1 MGDGRYYT
9 PQQFLNIILF
19 TTLIVIVTIG
29 FMLCLY
35 KVDKNK
41 YWIRAMGSILGI
53 SLICS
58 FLSEIAYTTVNINIF
73 NTLSQV
79 SLILYIIIGLIFYFK
94 NFFFD
99 KTKGSL
105 FLIFLTLFFIPTTIY
120 ILNAEIRNLVYV
132 FFVAHFLILSNRF
145 VKYRVSSSIFHDVKK
160 LILDYVFIV
169 GINGDVIF
177 KSDKVS
183 NANIF
188 KNISKINI
196 NNINNIEN
204 IFFEDA
210 ITRNAF
216 GEQFIK
222 IRGDQTLYFQYH
234 KKKIFDKKNLAG
246 YILTFVDIT
255 DLISMLD
262 ELSLQQE
269 KMSKMNVELSR
280 YKEIVYDIE
289 KEKEINSLLS
299 QITENQQ
306 KKMLVLKKRIEKL
319 NVNDENFIDKIE
331 NLIIKA
337 KSDLND
343 VRHAV
348 TAYINYYD
356 GGGYDD

>member
-19 TTLIVIVTIG
+19 TTLIVVVTIG

-41 YWIRAMGSILGI
+41 YWIRTMGSLLGI

-58 FLSEIAYTTVNINIF
+58 FLSEIVYKVVTMNLF
-73 NTLSQV
+73 STLSQA
-79 SLILYIIIGLIFYFK
+79 SLILYIIIGSIFYFK
-94 NFFFD
+94 NFII
-99 KTKGSL
+99 GEINSGL
-105 FLIFLTLFFIPTTIY
+105 FLIFLTLFFMPTTIY
-120 ILNAEIRNLVYV
+120 IFNEGIRNLVYV
-132 FFVAHFLILSNRF
+132 FFVAHFLTLSNRF

-183 NANIF
+183 ISNIF
-188 KNISKINI
+188 KDISKIDI
-196 NNINNIEN
+196 NDIEN
-204 IFFEDA
+204 IFLEDA

-216 GEQFIK
+216 GKQFINVSGTK
-222 IRGDQTLYFQYH
+222 VLYFQYNKKEIFH
-234 KKKIFDKKNLAG
+234 KEILAG

-255 DLISMLD
+255 ELISMLD

-306 KKMLVLKKRIEKL
+306 RKMLLLKNKIEKL

-331 NLIIKA
+331 NLIMKA

-343 VRHAV
+343 VRQAV
-348 TAYINYYD
+348 TVYINYYD
-356 GGGYDD
+356 EGGYDD